1 MPHEHDWDQA
11 YRDTDRMWSGEPNAA
26 LVAEAPKLRRGR
38 VLDVG
43 CGEGADAIWL
53 ATHGWEVTALDPS
66 LVAIERGQRAV
77 EATGLIV
84 EWVLGSIGEAP
95 LPHDDFDLV
104 SAFYVPLPKD
114 SPAVD
119 ALASVVAPGGALL
132 VVHHADFKPKHSHV
146 DPATLA
152 YPDDVVERLGDGWTV
167 LVHERRARSV
177 AEGAGAH
184 HHDDIVLVA
193 RRDDAAAAT
202 PPAG

>member
-11 YRDTDRMWSGEPNAA
+11 YRNTDRMWSGEPNAA

-38 VLDVG
+38 VLEVG

-53 ATHGWEVTALDPS
+53 AAHGWEVTALDPS

-84 EWVLGSIGEAP
+84 EWVLGSIGQAH

-114 SPAVD
+114 SPAVS
-119 ALASVVAPGGALL
+119 ALTSAVAPGGVLL
-132 VVHHADFKPKHSHV
+132 LVHHAGFDPQHAHV
-146 DPATLA
+146 DPSTLA
-152 YPDDVVERLGDGWTV
+152 SPDDVAERLGENWTV
-167 LVHERRARSV
+167 LVHERRERSV
-177 AEGAGAH
+177 AGGAGAH

-193 RRDDAAAAT
+193 RRDR
-202 PPAG
+202 